1 MTTCISRRAFGD
13 HLRFRLINDKGEDG
27 RWIWMEYCCN
37 EQVSKQ
43 GDILCARCSEKI
55 CNPEPKYQ
63 SKHTFNHGN
72 IGGPY
77 SASSKL
83 YGSPYYLEELKRGW
97 KISEHDE
104 LRAKAAV
111 TKALSMGR
119 KKVQPVNTEV
129 SQQTPV
135 QGALVQE
142 APVQEAPVQEAPVEK
157 KKRAYNRKKPITPA
171 VPENTVT
178 EVKAKAVKLKTHR
191 SKKILPTEVLLPQVP
206 VAEIPL
212 EISPKFVE
220 VVAPPITIT
229 DFVVVKVK
237 KLKCQGK
244 DYYYDS
250 ASGKVYGVSVNGVGA
265 YKGRYNEEEDTV
277 DTTYPDSDN
286 E

>member
-1 MTTCISRRAFGD
+1 
-13 HLRFRLINDKGEDG
+13 
-27 RWIWMEYCCN
+27 MEYCCN

-72 IGGPY
+72 VGGPY

-119 KKVQPVNTEV
+119 KKVQPANTVISEEAPFAQEAPVAQEV
-129 SQQTPV
+129 PV
-135 QGALVQE
+135 VQE
-142 APVQEAPVQEAPVEK
+142 APLEK
-157 KKRAYNRKKPITPA
+157 KKRAYNRKKPVASA
-171 VPENTVT
+171 VPEDTVT
-178 EVKAKAVKLKTHR
+178 EVKAKPVKLKTHR

-212 EISPKFVE
+212 EICPKFVE

-229 DFVVVKVK
+229 DVVVVKVK
-237 KLKCQGK
+237 KLKSQGK
-244 DYYYDS
+244 EYYYD
-250 ASGKVYGVSVNGVGA
+250 ANSGKVYGISVNGVGA
-265 YKGRYNEEEDTV
+265 YKGRYNEEDDTV

>member
-27 RWIWMEYCCN
+27 RWIWLEYCCN
-37 EQVSKQ
+37 EPVSKQ
-43 GDILCARCSEKI
+43 GDILCLGCSGKI

-63 SKHTFNHGN
+63 SKCTFNHGN

-77 SASSKL
+77 SACSKL

-111 TKALSMGR
+111 DKALSMAR
-119 KKVQPVNTEV
+119 KKVQTANTDEPVAKVVEEV
-129 SQQTPV
+129 PI
-135 QGALVQE
+135 
-142 APVQEAPVQEAPVEK
+142 VQEAPVEK
-157 KKRAYNRKKPITPA
+157 KKRTYNRKKPVAAAEA
-171 VPENTVT
+171 VSENTVT
-178 EVKAKAVKLKTHR
+178 EPVKAKPVKLKTHR
-191 SKKILPTEVLLPQVP
+191 SKKIVPTEVLLPQVP
-206 VAEIPL
+206 IVENPL
-212 EISPKFVE
+212 EAHPKFVE

-237 KLKCQGK
+237 KLKSQGK

-265 YKGRYNEEEDTV
+265 YKGRYKEEDDIV

>member
-72 IGGPY
+72 VGGPY

-119 KKVQPVNTEV
+119 KKVQPANTVVAEK
-129 SQQTPV
+129 
-135 QGALVQE
+135 
-142 APVQEAPVQEAPVEK
+142 APVVQEAPVEK
-157 KKRAYNRKKPITPA
+157 KKRAYNRKKPVASA
-171 VPENTVT
+171 VPEDTVT
-178 EVKAKAVKLKTHR
+178 EVKAKPVKLKTHR

-212 EISPKFVE
+212 EINPKFVE

-237 KLKCQGK
+237 KLKSQGK

-265 YKGRYNEEEDTV
+265 YKGRYKEEDDVV
-277 DTTYPDSDN
+277 DTTFPDSD
-286 E
+286 EE